1 MTKTSQFS
9 EVKPTV
15 SYPEME
21 EKILQIWRERDVFQ
35 RSMSERQGGPE
46 FVFYEGPPTA
56 NGRPGIH
63 HVLARA
69 FKDIFPRYKTMQGYY
84 VQRRGGWDTH
94 GLPVEIE
101 VEKKLGLTGKQQIEA
116 YGIARFN
123 ALCREST
130 MEYISE
136 WEELTERM
144 AFWVDLKTAYVT
156 FENEYIE
163 SLWWILKQFWEK
175 DLLFQGYKIV
185 PYCPRCGT
193 PLSSHELSLGYKEG
207 AIDPSVYVKF
217 RIKRGEGRSFVQSGR
232 SPEEVEYLLAWTT
245 TPWTL
250 PGNVALAVGADVE
263 YVRVRD
269 VSGDVLT
276 MAADLAERVLRP
288 GFEVLERMK
297 GSDLVG
303 IHYEPLYRFYPVE
316 QDYCY
321 VVAGDFVSTEDG
333 TGIVHIAPAFGADD
347 MEVGKKYGLPV
358 ILTVDAAGKFRSE
371 VTPWAGV
378 FVKDADPAIQE
389 ELASRGLLYKAGTYE
404 HTYPFCWR
412 CDSPLL
418 YMARETWYIR
428 TSAYRDRLVATNQ
441 QINWYPEHIKNGRF
455 GNWLE
460 NNVDW
465 ALGRERYWATP
476 IPIWK
481 SDAPGSAYM
490 ECIGSIAELEEKVGR
505 KLEDLDLHRPYVD
518 ELTWP
523 APDGGTMRR
532 IKEVCDVWFDSGS
545 MPVAQWHYPFENHE
559 VWERQKQAD
568 YICEAI
574 DQTRG
579 WFYTLHAVSTL
590 LFDRPAFKNVL
601 SPGHILAE
609 DGSKMSK
616 SKGNVVNPWEVFN
629 THGADA
635 TRWYMYTASPPGNS
649 RRFSVNLVGETVRR
663 FLNTLWNTYSFFVTY
678 ANLSDWRLEI
688 GDSGANAQSP
698 ISNLQSLNLLDRWVL
713 SELNRL
719 VRDVT
724 FAYESYDV
732 IGATRPIA
740 DFVESLSNWYV
751 RLSRRRFWDGDPA
764 ALQTLYDVLVTVA
777 HLLAPA
783 TPFVAEEMY
792 QNLVMRRARGE
803 RREAGGEE
811 EPISNLQ
818 SPNLSF
824 SQSPDSIHLARWPQV
839 NFDLIDEQLSA
850 DMAMV
855 QRVTSLGHAARQ
867 NANLKVRQPLA
878 QVVVRTRNAEE
889 EAALRRLQQFVLDEL
904 NVKAMSFT
912 HAGSDLVDVTVFP
925 YPKQLGQKYGK
936 GYPKIRQA
944 MSTLDQADLAARFQ
958 AGETV
963 EIVAEGETYAVAPE
977 DVEVRVTPRA
987 GFSVAQEAG
996 YLVAV
1001 TTELDQA
1008 LIQEG
1013 YARELVRRIQQL
1025 RKDAGLEIS
1034 DRIVT
1039 YIADSELMHEVL
1051 AHFGG
1056 YVREETLS
1064 VELVQLHPEQ
1074 GDKTP
1079 DNLPQVSFDL
1089 DGRMVTVAI
1098 GKK

>member
-1 MTKTSQFS
+1 MNKPQFD
-9 EVKPTV
+9 EVKPSV
-15 SYPEME
+15 NYPEME
-21 EKILQIWRERDVFQ
+21 EKILQLWRERDVFQ
-35 RSMSERQGGPE
+35 RSMAEREGGPE
-46 FVFYEGPPTA
+46 YVFHEGPPTA

-101 VEKKLGLTGKQQIEA
+101 VEKRLGLNGKKDIEKFGVA
-116 YGIARFN
+116 EFN
-123 ALCREST
+123 QLCRAST
-130 MEYISE
+130 MEYIAD
-136 WEELTERM
+136 WERLTERM

-156 FENEYIE
+156 FHNEYVE
-163 SLWWILKQFWEK
+163 SLWWIMKQFWDK
-175 DLLFQGYKIV
+175 GLLFQGYKIV

-207 AIDPSVYVKF
+207 TIDPSVYVKF
-217 RIKRGEGRSFVQSGR
+217 RVKDSG
-232 SPEEVEYLLAWTT
+232 EYLLAWTT

-250 PGNVALAVGADVE
+250 PGNVALAVGADLD

-276 MAADLAERVLRP
+276 LAADLAERVLRP
-288 GFEVLERMK
+288 GYEVLARMK
-297 GSDLVG
+297 GRDLAG
-303 IHYEPLYRFYPVE
+303 IHYEPLYTFYPVE
-316 QDYCY
+316 QDYAY
-321 VVAGDFVSTEDG
+321 VVTGDFVSTEDG
-333 TGIVHIAPAFGADD
+333 SGIVHIAPAFGADD
-347 MEVGKKYGLPV
+347 MEVGKKHGLPV
-358 ILTVDAAGKFRSE
+358 LMTVQLDGAFKPE

-378 FVKDADPAIQE
+378 FVKTADPEIQA

-418 YMARETWYIR
+418 YMAKETWYIR
-428 TSAYRDRLVATNQ
+428 TSQYRDRLVAVNQ
-441 QINWYPEHIKNGRF
+441 TINWYPEHIKDGRF

-465 ALGRERYWATP
+465 ALGRDRYWGTP
-476 IPIWK
+476 LPIWQ
-481 SDAPGSAYM
+481 SDAPGSSYA
-490 ECIGSIAELEEKVGR
+490 ECIGSVAELEAKVGG
-505 KLEDLDLHRPYVD
+505 KLENPDLHRPYVD
-518 ELTWP
+518 DLTWP
-523 APDGGTMRR
+523 APDGGVMRR
-532 IKEVCDVWFDSGS
+532 VKEVADAWYDSGS
-545 MPVAQWHYPFENHE
+545 MPVAQWHYPFANQE

-590 LFDRPAFKNVL
+590 LFDRSAYKNVICL
-601 SPGHILAE
+601 GHILAE

-616 SKGNVVNPWEVFN
+616 SKGNIVNPWDVFN

-649 RRFSVNLVGETVRR
+649 RRFSLNLVGETVRR

-678 ANLSDWRLEI
+678 ANLSDYAIKRLR
-688 GDSGANAQSP
+688 DSAESPNLSISQSP
-698 ISNLQSLNLLDRWVL
+698 NLLDRWVL

-724 FAYESYDV
+724 FACDNYDV
-732 IGATRPIA
+732 LGLTRPIA
-740 DFVESLSNWYV
+740 EFVDNVSNWYV

-764 ALQTLYDVLVTVA
+764 ALQTLYEVLVTVA
-777 HLLAPA
+777 KLLAPT
-783 TPFVAEEMY
+783 TPFVAEEIY
-792 QNLVMRRARGE
+792 QNLVVNKTSQGIEEIE
-803 RREAGGEE
+803 RLGDLN
-811 EPISNLQ
+811 PQ
-818 SPNLSF
+818 SPNLSIT
-824 SQSPDSIHLARWPQV
+824 QSPDSVHLAQWPQV
-839 NFDLIDEQLSA
+839 NSAAIDEQLSA

-878 QVVVRTRNAEE
+878 QVVVAARTAEE

-904 NVKAMSFT
+904 NVKDLAFT
-912 HAGSDLVDVTVFP
+912 HASGDLVDVTVFP
-925 YPKQLGQKYGK
+925 YPKQLGQKFGK

-944 MSTLDQADLAARFQ
+944 MASMDQLELAARFQ

-963 EIVAEGETYAVAPE
+963 DVTAEGETYAVAPE
-977 DVEVRVTPRA
+977 DVEVRMTPRA
-987 GFSVAQEAG
+987 GFSVAQAGG

-1025 RKDAGLEIS
+1025 RKDAGLAIS

-1039 YIADSELMHEVL
+1039 YVADSDLMHAVL
-1051 AHFGG
+1051 AHFGA

-1064 VELVQLHPEQ
+1064 VDLVQLHLEQ
-1074 GDKTP
+1074 GDVVP
-1079 DNLPQVSFDL
+1079 DNLPQASFDL
-1089 DGRMVTVAI
+1089 DGRLVTVAI

>member
-1 MTKTSQFS
+1 MKPKFK

-15 SYPEME
+15 NYPQME
-21 EKILQIWRERDVFQ
+21 EKILQLWRERDVFQ
-35 RSMSERQGGPE
+35 RSMREREGGPE
-46 FVFYEGPPTA
+46 YVFHEGPPTA

-84 VQRRGGWDTH
+84 VLRRGGWDTH

-101 VEKKLGLTGKQQIEA
+101 VEKKLGLTGKKQIEE
-116 YGIARFN
+116 YGIDRFN

-130 MEYISE
+130 MEYIAD
-136 WEELTERM
+136 WEQLTERM

-156 FENEYIE
+156 FHNEYIE

-175 DLLFQGYKIV
+175 GLLFQGYKIV

-207 AIDPSVYVKF
+207 TIDPSVYVKF
-217 RIKRGEGRSFVQSGR
+217 RVRHGEGRSFVQSGR
-232 SPEEVEYLLAWTT
+232 TPEEVEYLLAWTT

-250 PGNVALAVGADVE
+250 PGNVALAVGAEID

-269 VSGDVLT
+269 VSGDILT
-276 MAADLAERVLRP
+276 LAADLAERVLQP
-288 GFEVLERMK
+288 GYEVLDRMK
-297 GSDLVG
+297 GRDLAG
-303 IHYEPLYRFYPVE
+303 IHYEPLYRFFPVE

-321 VVAGDFVSTEDG
+321 VVTGDFVSTEEG

-347 MEVGKKYGLPV
+347 MEIGKKYNLP
-358 ILTVDAAGKFRSE
+358 ILLTIDSTGSFRPE
-371 VTPWAGV
+371 VQPWAGL
-378 FVKDADPAIQE
+378 FVKDADPLIQQ
-389 ELASRGLLYKAGTYE
+389 ELAGRGLLYKAGTYE

-428 TSAYRDRLVATNQ
+428 TSAYRDRLVANNEL
-441 QINWYPEHIKNGRF
+441 INWYPDHIKHGRF

-481 SDAPGSAYM
+481 SDAPGSTYM

-505 KLEDLDLHRPYVD
+505 KLENLDLHRPYVD

-545 MPVAQWHYPFENHE
+545 MPVAQWHYPFENQE
-559 VWERQKQAD
+559 IWERQKQAD

-590 LFDRPAFKNVL
+590 LFDRPAFKNVICL
-601 SPGHILAE
+601 GHILAE

-616 SKGNVVNPWEVFN
+616 SRGNVVNPWDVFN
-629 THGADA
+629 MHGADA

-649 RRFSVNLVGETVRR
+649 RRFSINLVGETVRR

-678 ANLSDWRLEI
+678 ANLSDWKP
-688 GDSGANAQSP
+688 GSP
-698 ISNLQSLNLLDRWVL
+698 AFSPASSPHLLDRWVL
-713 SELNRL
+713 SELHRL
-719 VRDVT
+719 VRDIT
-724 FAYESYDV
+724 EAYETYDV
-732 IGATRPIA
+732 LGATRPIA

-751 RLSRRRFWDGDPA
+751 RLSRRRFWDGDPY
-764 ALQTLYDVLVTVA
+764 ALQTLYDVLVTLA

-783 TPFVAEEMY
+783 TPFIAEEMY
-792 QNLVMRRARGE
+792 QNLVVHLAAA
-803 RREAGGEE
+803 EA
-811 EPISNLQ
+811 
-818 SPNLSF
+818 PNATAPDAP
-824 SQSPDSIHLARWPQV
+824 PDSVHLSRWPQV
-839 NFDLIDEQLSA
+839 NQAWIDEQLSA
-850 DMAMV
+850 DMALV

-867 NANLKVRQPLA
+867 STNLKVRQPLA
-878 QVVVRTRNAEE
+878 QVVVRTRSAAE
-889 EAALRRLQQFVLDEL
+889 EAALRRLQQLVLDEL

-912 HAGSDLVDVTVFP
+912 HASSDLVDVTVFP

-944 MSTLDQADLAARFQ
+944 MATMDQAELAARFQ

-963 EIVAEGETYAVAPE
+963 ELEVDGERYAVAPE

-987 GFSVAQEAG
+987 GFSVAQDAG

-1039 YIADSELMHEVL
+1039 YIVDSAILHEVL
-1051 AHFGG
+1051 AHFGT

-1064 VELVQLHPEQ
+1064 VDIVHLHAAQ
-1074 GDKTP
+1074 GDGLP
-1079 DNLPQVSFDL
+1079 AHLPQASFEL
-1089 DGRMVTVAI
+1089 DGVTVTIAI
-1098 GKK
+1098 AKKS